1 MRFFPRKSTWNEK
14 FTVCFR
20 NRNPWNLMITYSL
33 RIAETNRKLHISVE
47 FPLRKPPGNGD
58 SLGLRTAETC
68 GNFRFLHWNPAETN
82 SFHKFTQG
90 FQNVYAAWKLVFS
103 SSEIDTDNTI
113 INYVISYLYHNYDQR
128 YCRILHKS
136 FSLVT
141 ELQQVIF

>member
-1 MRFFPRKSTWNEK
+1 
-14 FTVCFR
+14 
-20 NRNPWNLMITYSL
+20 MITYSL

-68 GNFRFLHWNPAETN
+68 GNFKFLHWNPAETN

-103 SSEIDTDNTI
+103 SSVYETFMANA
-113 INYVISYLYHNYDQR
+113 
-128 YCRILHKS
+128 
-136 FSLVT
+136 
-141 ELQQVIF
+141 LQD

>member
-1 MRFFPRKSTWNEK
+1 
-14 FTVCFR
+14 
-20 NRNPWNLMITYSL
+20 MITYSL
-33 RIAETNRKLHISVE
+33 RIVETNRKLHISVE

-103 SSEIDTDNTI
+103 SSECNIEQENSIVYEMELTLEQSHH
-113 INYVISYLYHNYDQR
+113 VVFWMKR
-128 YCRILHKS
+128 YSKH
-136 FSLVT
+136 FSV
-141 ELQQVIF
+141 ELQDIRD